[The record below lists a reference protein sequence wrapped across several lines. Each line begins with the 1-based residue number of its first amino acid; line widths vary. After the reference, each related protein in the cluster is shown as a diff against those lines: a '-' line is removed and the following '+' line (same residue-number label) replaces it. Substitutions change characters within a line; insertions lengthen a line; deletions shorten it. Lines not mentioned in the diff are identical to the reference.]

1 MRLYLRPI
9 YHNIIYNTTIAE
21 AEYTS
26 DFELTKTPKSL
37 PRFNGIAL
45 YIIHYNTL
53 DPV

>member
-26 DFELTKTPKSL
+26 DFELTKTPKVYRVLTVSHC
-37 PRFNGIAL
+37 IL
-45 YIIHYNTL
+45 YIIIR
-53 DPV
+53 